1 MSVVRRAWVVL
12 LLALLL
18 CLSPQADSDAP
29 IEQLGPDAEPLRSQ
43 FNQDAGSVRL
53 LLLLDPT

>member
-1 MSVVRRAWVVL
+1 MSVVRRAGLVL

-18 CLSPQADSDAP
+18 CSSARADSNTP
-29 IEQLGPDAEPLRSQ
+29 IEQLGPDAELLRSQ
-43 FNQDAGSVRL
+43 FNQDAGSIRL